1 MTLLIIG
8 LALWVLAHSFKRL
21 APNLRVSLGDPG
33 KGIVAVLLLAGLVL
47 MIIGYRSAPIIPVWT
62 PPSFMVH
69 LNNLL
74 MVVAV
79 AVFAMSHTK
88 GRLRGRM
95 RHPMLTSVKLWSV
108 AHLLVNGD
116 LASIL
121 LFGAMLAW
129 AVGSVVMIN
138 RAEAWERPAPGD
150 RGRDVIF
157 IVITVV
163 TFAVM
168 VGIHMALGVNP
179 FPG

>member
-8 LALWVLAHSFKRL
+8 LALWILIHWFKRL
-21 APNLRVSLGDPG
+21 APNLRASLGMREGDRCG
-33 KGIVAVLLLAGLVL
+33 SFAGGLVL
-47 MIIGYRSAPIIPVWT
+47 MIIGYRGAPFIPVWT
-62 PPSFMVH
+62 PPSFLVH
-69 LNNLL
+69 VNNLL

-116 LASIL
+116 LASII
-121 LFGAMLAW
+121 LFGGMLVW
-129 AVGSVVMIN
+129 AVGSVIMIN
-138 RAEAWERPAPGD
+138 RAETWERPAPGD
-150 RGRDVIF
+150 KGRDVIF

-163 TFAVM
+163 TFA
-168 VGIHMALGVNP
+168 
-179 FPG
+179 